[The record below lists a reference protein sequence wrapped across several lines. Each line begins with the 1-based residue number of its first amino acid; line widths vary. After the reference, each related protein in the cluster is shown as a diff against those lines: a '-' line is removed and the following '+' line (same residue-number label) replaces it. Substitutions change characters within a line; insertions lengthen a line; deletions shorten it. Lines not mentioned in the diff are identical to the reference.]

1 MPLLAAAII
10 GGAIL
15 LSGSENESTMK
26 NTVTTNV
33 TNNFM
38 QKMSTDIE
46 NSNSAELDMSQTL
59 TFRAP
64 FATMKDCS
72 LTIEQNQKGTLRAT
86 MDAMAELSEEQKAEL
101 SADIASA
108 QSQALEQANS
118 GIPTGGDNTSDVSN
132 EITTNVTNNLET
144 AIEKTFKNM
153 NFAKGS
159 AQQDATIDLWGMQC
173 EGSNIL
179 INQNQALEVVAE
191 NLAETITDSVQ
202 SGEAVTKVVNE
213 QTQSVKQT
221 NEGVGASGS
230 SGSSSSISCSLS
242 VIVGIAAAA
251 DAMNKKKGGFGG
263 GADMSQPLINKPSG
277 TNWGLIIGL
286 SLVCVA
292 LVLLFSIA
300 VYMKTPEFPCPD
312 EEICSSAWEEIQA
325 SKPRVPADLLRK
337 YHNCRIKHR
346 VNDEKPELFRP
357 RCESYCAY
365 VEREENTPGVKPN
378 PFKSLFC
385 FRGIKGKSEEE
396 NTKTEEVGEEDGA
409 DGADGEDGEDGEDV
423 ADGADGADGAEP
435 FTNIPEGYSLYY

>member
-1 MPLLAAAII
+1 MPLIAAAII

-15 LSGSENESTMK
+15 LSGSGNESTMK

-64 FATMKDCS
+64 FASMKDCS
-72 LTIEQNQKGTLRAT
+72 LTIEQNQKGTVRAT

-118 GIPTGGDNTSDVSN
+118 GIPLGENKSDVSN
-132 EITTNVTNNLET
+132 EITTNVENNLET

-153 NFAKGS
+153 NYAKGS

-179 INQNQALEVVAE
+179 INQNQALEVVSE

-230 SGSSSSISCSLS
+230 SGGSSSISCSVS
-242 VIVGIAAAA
+242 VIVGLAAAA
-251 DAMNKKKGGFGG
+251 EAMQQKKGPFGG
-263 GADMSQPLINKPSG
+263 GADMSQPLVNKPSG
-277 TNWGLIIGL
+277 MNWKLIIGL
-286 SLVCVA
+286 TILCVSM
-292 LVLLFSIA
+292 VLLFGIL
-300 VYMKTPEFPCPD
+300 VYMNTPEFPCPD
-312 EEICSSAWEEIQA
+312 EEICSGAWEEIQA
-325 SKPRVPADLLRK
+325 SKPRVSAELLRK

-365 VEREENTPGVKPN
+365 VEREAETPGVKPN

-385 FRGIKGKSEEE
+385 FRGVKGKSKEE

-409 DGADGEDGEDGEDV
+409 DGADG
-423 ADGADGADGAEP
+423 ADEADEADGAEP

>member
-1 MPLLAAAII
+1 MPLLIAAAV
-10 GGAIL
+10 GVGML
-15 LSGSENESTMK
+15 LAGSENESTMK
-26 NTVTTNV
+26 NKVTTNV

-46 NSNSAELDMSQTL
+46 NSNSAELDMSQKL

-64 FATMKDCS
+64 FATMKNCS

-191 NLAETITDSVQ
+191 NLAETISDSVQ
-202 SGEAVTKVVNE
+202 TGEAVTKVVNE

-221 NEGVGASGS
+221 NEGVSASGS
-230 SGSSSSISCSLS
+230 SGGSSSISCSVS
-242 VIVGIAAAA
+242 VIVGLAAAA
-251 DAMNKKKGGFGG
+251 EAMQKKKGPFGG
-263 GADMSQPLINKPSG
+263 GADMSQPLVNQPSG

-286 SLVCVA
+286 TVLCVSM
-292 LVLLFSIA
+292 VLLFGIL
-300 VYMKTPEFPCPD
+300 VYMKAPEFPCPD
-312 EEICSSAWEEIQA
+312 EEICREAWEEIQA
-325 SKPRVPADLLRK
+325 SKPRVPAELLRK

-365 VEREENTPGVKPN
+365 VEREENTPGIKPN

-385 FRGIKGKSEEE
+385 FRGIKGKSEENPE
-396 NTKTEEVGEEDGA
+396 EKNPPTEEVDGGET
-409 DGADGEDGEDGEDV
+409 EDV
-423 ADGADGADGAEP
+423 ETVTGEEP

>member
-1 MPLLAAAII
+1 MPLLISAAV
-10 GGAIL
+10 GVGML
-15 LSGSENESTMK
+15 LAGSENDSTMK
-26 NTVTTNV
+26 NKVTTTVTND
-33 TNNFM
+33 FM
-38 QKMSTDIE
+38 QKVSTDIE
-46 NSNSAELDMSQTL
+46 NSNSAELDMNQTL

-64 FATMKDCS
+64 FATMKNCS

-101 SADIASA
+101 SADLANA
-108 QSQALEQANS
+108 QSQALEQSNS
-118 GIPTGGDNTSDVSN
+118 GIPTGSDNKSETEN
-132 EITTNVTNNLET
+132 EITTNITNNLEMS
-144 AIEKTFKNM
+144 IEKTFKNM
-153 NFAKGS
+153 NYAKGS

-191 NLAETITDSVQ
+191 NLAETINDVVQ
-202 SGEAVTKVVNE
+202 SGEAVTKVVND

-230 SGSSSSISCSLS
+230 SGGSSSISCSVS
-242 VIVGIAAAA
+242 VIVGLAAAA
-251 DAMNKKKGGFGG
+251 DAMDKKKGPFGG
-263 GADMSQPLINKPSG
+263 GADMTQPLINKPSG

-286 SLVCVA
+286 SVVCIS
-292 LVLLFSIA
+292 LMLLFGIL
-300 VYMKTPEFPCPD
+300 VYMNTPDFPCPD
-312 EEICSSAWEEIQA
+312 EEICNVAWDEIQA
-325 SKPRVPADLLRK
+325 SKPRVPAELLRK

-365 VEREENTPGVKPN
+365 VEREANTPGIKPN

-396 NTKTEEVGEEDGA
+396 SGEAGGESGGESGGGTGGESGGGA
-409 DGADGEDGEDGEDV
+409 GGEAGGE
-423 ADGADGADGAEP
+423 EP

>member
-1 MPLLAAAII
+1 MPLLAAALIA
-10 GGAIL
+10 GAIL
-15 LSGSENESTMK
+15 LDGSENESTMK

-33 TNNFM
+33 TNDFM

-86 MDAMAELSEEQKAEL
+86 MDAMSELSEEQKAEL

-118 GIPTGGDNTSDVSN
+118 GIPLGDNKSDVSN

-202 SGEAVTKVVNE
+202 SGEAVTAVVNE

-292 LVLLFSIA
+292 VVLLFSIA
-300 VYMKTPEFPCPD
+300 IYMKTPEFPCPD

-346 VNDEKPELFRP
+346 VNDGKPELFRP

-409 DGADGEDGEDGEDV
+409 DGADG
-423 ADGADGADGAEP
+423 AEP

>member
-1 MPLLAAAII
+1 MPLLIAAAI
-10 GGAIL
+10 GAGML

-26 NTVTTNV
+26 NKVTTNV

-64 FATMKDCS
+64 FATMKNCS

-118 GIPTGGDNTSDVSN
+118 GIPTGSDNKSDVSN

-144 AIEKTFKNM
+144 SIEKTFKNM

-191 NLAETITDSVQ
+191 NLAETISDSVQ
-202 SGEAVTKVVNE
+202 AGEAVTKVVNE

-221 NEGVGASGS
+221 NEGVSASGS
-230 SGSSSSISCSLS
+230 SGGSSSISCSVS
-242 VIVGIAAAA
+242 VIVGLATAAE
-251 DAMNKKKGGFGG
+251 AMQKKKGPLGLGG
-263 GADMSQPLINKPSG
+263 GADMTQPLVDKPSG
-277 TNWGLIIGL
+277 MNWKLIIGL
-286 SLVCVA
+286 TVVCVS
-292 LVLLFSIA
+292 LVLLFGIL
-300 VYMKTPEFPCPD
+300 VYMNAPEFPCPD
-312 EEICSSAWEEIQA
+312 EETCNTAWEEIQA

-357 RCESYCAY
+357 RCESYCAF
-365 VEREENTPGVKPN
+365 VEREAETPGVKPN

-396 NTKTEEVGEEDGA
+396 PKEEKSEDEEVDGEEVT
-409 DGADGEDGEDGEDV
+409 ETVITE
-423 ADGADGADGAEP
+423 EP
-435 FTNIPEGYSLYY
+435 FTNVPEGYSLYY

>member
-1 MPLLAAAII
+1 MPLLAAALIA
-10 GGAIL
+10 GAIL
-15 LSGSENESTMK
+15 LDGSENESTMK

-33 TNNFM
+33 TNDFM

-86 MDAMAELSEEQKAEL
+86 MDAMTELSEEQKAEL
-101 SADIASA
+101 SAEIASA

-118 GIPTGGDNTSDVSN
+118 GIPLGDNKSDVSN

-202 SGEAVTKVVNE
+202 SGEAVTAVVNE

-292 LVLLFSIA
+292 VVLLFSIA
-300 VYMKTPEFPCPD
+300 IYMKTPEFPCPD

-409 DGADGEDGEDGEDV
+409 DGADG
-423 ADGADGADGAEP
+423 AEP

>member
-10 GGAIL
+10 GGAML

-26 NTVTTNV
+26 NKVTTNV

-64 FATMKDCS
+64 FATMKNCS

-118 GIPTGGDNTSDVSN
+118 GIPTGSDNKSDVNN
-132 EITTNVTNNLET
+132 EITTNVENNLET

-173 EGSNIL
+173 DGSNIL

-191 NLAETITDSVQ
+191 NLAETISDSVQ

-221 NEGVGASGS
+221 NEGVSASGS
-230 SGSSSSISCSLS
+230 SGGSSSISCSVS
-242 VIVGIAAAA
+242 VIVGLAAAA
-251 DAMNKKKGGFGG
+251 EAMQKKKGPFGG
-263 GADMSQPLINKPSG
+263 GAAMAQPLVNKPSG
-277 TNWGLIIGL
+277 MNWKLIIGL
-286 SLVCVA
+286 TVVCVS
-292 LVLLFSIA
+292 LVLLFGIL
-300 VYMKTPEFPCPD
+300 VYMNAPEFPCPD
-312 EEICSSAWEEIQA
+312 EEICNAAWEEIQA

-357 RCESYCAY
+357 RCESYCAF
-365 VEREENTPGVKPN
+365 VEREAETPGVKPN

-385 FRGIKGKSEEE
+385 FRGIKGKSEEKKE
-396 NTKTEEVGEEDGA
+396 EEKSEDEEVDGEEVTETVTEE
-409 DGADGEDGEDGEDV
+409 
-423 ADGADGADGAEP
+423 EP
-435 FTNIPEGYSLYY
+435 FTNVPEGYSLYY